1 MIMIMIMIMICTR
14 NGALLPVYIED
25 HVTLNNYLEKIVAL
39 LLYMCYIY
47 IKKYK
52 CYVVCYR
59 HSANKKSSIRDFTPK
74 IIFTLLTQVSYRT
87 IFGSK
92 EQSTH
97 YCNRAHKNQ

>member
-1 MIMIMIMIMICTR
+1 M
-14 NGALLPVYIED
+14 
-25 HVTLNNYLEKIVAL
+25 
-39 LLYMCYIY
+39 LY
-47 IKKYK
+47 
-52 CYVVCYR
+52 CYR
-59 HSANKKSSIRDFTPK
+59 HSGNKKSSIRDFTPK